1 MIAHLHGVLAVKTV
15 ERIVIDVHGV
25 GYQAVVPL
33 STYYA
38 LPDLQERVT
47 LLTTMYVREDT
58 MRLYGFA
65 TQEEQEVFERLISVS
80 SVGPRL
86 ALNMLS
92 SLSAADLCQAIAQ
105 ADTRRLQAIP
115 GVGRKTA
122 ERVVLELQDKM
133 AALDL
138 TRAGPSQPGV
148 TADEQVLRDVVS
160 ALLNLGYRQNEA
172 EKAVRATCAQ
182 QGGSLTL
189 EALLK
194 DALQALVRYTHCM
207 SRRNFFDGKQL

>member
-1 MIAHLHGVLAVKTV
+1 MIAHLQGVLVVKTV
-15 ERIVIDVHGV
+15 ERIVLDVHGV

-65 TQEEQEVFERLISVS
+65 TPEEQEMFELLIGVS

-92 SLSAADLCQAIAQ
+92 SLTAADLRQAIAQ
-105 ADTRRLQAIP
+105 AETRRLQAIP

-133 AALDL
+133 AALAL
-138 TRAGPSQPGV
+138 TASGQPSPMV
-148 TADEQVLRDVVS
+148 TADEQVMRDVLS
-160 ALLNLGYRQNEA
+160 ALLNLGYRQQEA
-172 EKAVRATCAQ
+172 ERGVRTARAQ
-182 QGGSLTL
+182 HDGSLTL
-189 EALLK
+189 ETLLK
-194 DALQALVRYTHCM
+194 DTLQVLAR
-207 SRRNFFDGKQL
+207 

>member
-38 LPDLQERVT
+38 LPDLQERVA

-65 TQEEQEVFERLISVS
+65 TQEEQEMFELLIGVS

-92 SLSAADLCQAIAQ
+92 SLTAIDLRQAIAQ
-105 ADTRRLQAIP
+105 AETRRLQAIP

-133 AALDL
+133 TALTL
-138 TRAGPSQPGV
+138 TASGQPSLMV
-148 TADEQVLRDVVS
+148 SEDEQDRKS
-160 ALLNLGYRQNEA
+160 TRLNSSHDQISY
-172 EKAVRATCAQ
+172 AVFCLKKKKKRSTC
-182 QGGSLTL
+182 
-189 EALLK
+189 
-194 DALQALVRYTHCM
+194 H
-207 SRRNFFDGKQL
+207 KQLLDTRTTQVSNNTL

>member
-1 MIAHLHGVLAVKTV
+1 MIAHLQGVLAVKTV

-58 MRLYGFA
+58 MGLYGFA
-65 TQEEQEVFERLISVS
+65 TPEERGLCERLISVS

-92 SLSAADLCQAIAQ
+92 SLTAAHLRQAIAQ
-105 ADTRRLQAIP
+105 AETRQLQAIP

-138 TRAGPSQPGV
+138 TRAGPSQPVG
-148 TADEQVLRDVVS
+148 TEDEQVMRDVVS
-160 ALLNLGYRQNEA
+160 ALLTLGYRHPEA
-172 EKAVRATCAQ
+172 EQAVRAARVNQ
-182 QGGSLTL
+182 EGSLTL

-194 DALQALVRYTHCM
+194 EALQALVR
-207 SRRNFFDGKQL
+207 

>member
-1 MIAHLHGVLAVKTV
+1 MTMIAHLHGVVVAKTV
-15 ERIVIDVHGV
+15 ERVVVDVHGV
-25 GYQAVVPL
+25 GYQVVVPL
-33 STYYA
+33 STYYV
-38 LPDLQERVT
+38 LPDLQERAT

-58 MRLYGFA
+58 LRLYGFA
-65 TQEEQEVFERLISVS
+65 TPDEQDMFERLISVS

-92 SLSAADLCQAIAQ
+92 SLSAADLRQAIAQ
-105 ADTRRLQAIP
+105 ADTRQLQAIP

-138 TRAGPSQPGV
+138 TRAGPRQPVV
-148 TADEQVLRDVVS
+148 TEDEQVMRDVVS
-160 ALLNLGYRQNEA
+160 ALLNFGYRHTEA
-172 EKAVRATCAQ
+172 DKAVRAVRANQ
-182 QGGSLTL
+182 EGRLTL

-194 DALQALVRYTHCM
+194 EALQALVR
-207 SRRNFFDGKQL
+207 

>member
-1 MIAHLHGVLAVKTV
+1 MIAHLQGVLVVKTV
-15 ERIVIDVHGV
+15 ERVVLDVHGV

-47 LLTTMYVREDT
+47 LLTTLYVREDT

-65 TQEEQEVFERLISVS
+65 TPEEQEMFELLISVS

-92 SLSAADLCQAIAQ
+92 SLTAVDLRQTIAQ
-105 ADTRRLQAIP
+105 AETRRLQAIP

-122 ERVVLELQDKM
+122 ERVVLELQEKM
-133 AALDL
+133 AALGL
-138 TRAGPSQPGV
+138 SASGQSSLLV
-148 TADEQVLRDVVS
+148 TADEQVMQDVIS
-160 ALLNLGYRQNEA
+160 ALLNLGYRQQEA
-172 EKAVRATCAQ
+172 EKAMRAARAKQ
-182 QGGSLTL
+182 DDRLTL

-194 DALQALVRYTHCM
+194 DALQVLAR
-207 SRRNFFDGKQL
+207 

>member
-1 MIAHLHGVLAVKTV
+1 MIAHLQGVLAAKTV
-15 ERIVIDVHGV
+15 ERVIIDVHGV
-25 GYQAVVPL
+25 GYQVVVPL

-38 LPDLQERVT
+38 LPDLQERVL

-65 TQEEQEVFERLISVS
+65 TLEEQETFELLISVS

-92 SLSAADLCQAIAQ
+92 NLTAADLRQAIAQ
-105 ADTRRLQAIP
+105 AETRRLQAIP

-133 AALDL
+133 AALAL
-138 TRAGPSQPGV
+138 TTAGQSPLLV
-148 TADEQVLRDVVS
+148 TADEQVMRDVIS
-160 ALLNLGYRQNEA
+160 ALLNLGYRQQEA
-172 EKAVRATCAQ
+172 EKAVRAARAKQ
-182 QGGSLTL
+182 NGSLTL

-194 DALQALVRYTHCM
+194 DALQALAR
-207 SRRNFFDGKQL
+207 

>member
-1 MIAHLHGVLAVKTV
+1 MIAHLQGVLAAKTV
-15 ERIVIDVHGV
+15 ERVIIDVHGV
-25 GYQAVVPL
+25 GYQVVVPM

-38 LPDLQERVT
+38 LPDLQERVL

-65 TQEEQEVFERLISVS
+65 TPEEQEIFELLIGVS

-92 SLSAADLCQAIAQ
+92 NLTAPDLRQAIAQ
-105 ADTRRLQAIP
+105 AETRRLQAIP

-133 AALDL
+133 AALTL
-138 TRAGPSQPGV
+138 TTTGPSPLLV
-148 TADEQVLRDVVS
+148 TADDQVIRDVIS

-172 EKAVRATCAQ
+172 EKAVRAARAKQ
-182 QGGSLTL
+182 NGSLTL

-194 DALQALVRYTHCM
+194 DALQALAR
-207 SRRNFFDGKQL
+207 

>member
-1 MIAHLHGVLAVKTV
+1 MTMIAHLQGVLVAKTV
-15 ERIVIDVHGV
+15 ERVVVDVQGV
-25 GYQAVVPL
+25 GYQVVVPL

-38 LPDLQERVT
+38 LPDLQERAT

-65 TQEEQEVFERLISVS
+65 TQDEQDVFERLISVS

-138 TRAGPSQPGV
+138 TRAGPSQPVG
-148 TADEQVLRDVVS
+148 TADEQVMRDVVS
-160 ALLNLGYRQNEA
+160 ALLNLGYRHNEA
-172 EKAVRATCAQ
+172 EQAVRAARVNQ
-182 QGGSLTL
+182 EGSLTL

-194 DALQALVRYTHCM
+194 EALQALVR
-207 SRRNFFDGKQL
+207 